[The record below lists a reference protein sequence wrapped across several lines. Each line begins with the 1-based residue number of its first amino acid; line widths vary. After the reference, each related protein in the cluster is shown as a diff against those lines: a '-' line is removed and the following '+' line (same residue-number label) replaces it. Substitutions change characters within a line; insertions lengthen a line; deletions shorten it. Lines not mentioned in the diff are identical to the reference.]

1 MNKNKIF
8 RLRKWIVIIMLS
20 TIVNGLLY
28 AEQKNMTALWMR
40 EANNCTESYIF
51 SAFSNTFMIISDTG
65 KRVLGTYTVENIK
78 NSDRAKLSLVVS
90 GDNGLGDCFNK
101 PYDFSGKTLIFY
113 GLLDVNNNILQLSET
128 KTGYF
133 FGSFSKTGQ
142 LNKEE
147 DSVIFRTI
155 HNQLMAE
162 IKEKNEKLRRALN
175 QQRINE
181 NIGLTSAQSSQN
193 HEVIMD
199 TINNMAQSDH
209 YDSSTGEYEGSW

>member
-1 MNKNKIF
+1 MNKNQNF

-20 TIVNGLLY
+20 TIANGLLY
-28 AEQKNMTALWMR
+28 AEEKPMTALWMR

-65 KRVLGTYTVENIK
+65 KRILGTYTVENIK

-113 GLLDVNNNILQLSET
+113 SLMDVKNNMLQLSET

-133 FGSFSKTGQ
+133 FGSFSESGQ
-142 LNKEE
+142 LSKEE
-147 DSVIFRTI
+147 DSVLFRTI
-155 HNQLMAE
+155 YNQLMAE
-162 IKEKNEKLRRALN
+162 IKAKNEKLRRALN
-175 QQRINE
+175 QEKTNE

-193 HEVIMD
+193 HEATMEV
-199 TINNMAQSDH
+199 INNMAQSDH
-209 YDSSTGEYEGSW
+209 YDSLTGEYEGSW